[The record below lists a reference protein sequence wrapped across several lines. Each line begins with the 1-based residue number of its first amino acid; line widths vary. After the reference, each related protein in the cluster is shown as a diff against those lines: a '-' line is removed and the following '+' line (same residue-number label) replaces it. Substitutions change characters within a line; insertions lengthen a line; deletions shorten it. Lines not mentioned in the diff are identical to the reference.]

1 LRRSRK
7 KWAADLAEL
16 ASLRIDKLLW
26 HLRLSK
32 SRSLA
37 QTLVATGH
45 VRLNGIRVEKP
56 SVEAKTGDTITL
68 PRGEG
73 ALAIRIVS
81 IPPRRGPASEARAC
95 YSEI

>member
-1 LRRSRK
+1 MT
-7 KWAADLAEL
+7 
-16 ASLRIDKLLW
+16 SLRIDKLLW
-26 HLRLSK
+26 HLRLTK

-37 QTLVATGH
+37 QAMVAQGH

-56 SVEAKTGDTITL
+56 SIEVKVGDALTL

-73 ALAIRIVS
+73 ALAIRVLA
-81 IPPRRGPASEARAC
+81 IPPRRGPALEAQAC

>member
-1 LRRSRK
+1 LT
-7 KWAADLAEL
+7 LN
-16 ASLRIDKLLW
+16 SLRIDKLLW

-45 VRLNGIRVEKP
+45 VRLNGMRVEKP
-56 SVEAKTGDTITL
+56 SMEVKAGDTLTI

-73 ALAIRIVS
+73 ALAIRVLT
-81 IPPRRGPASEARAC
+81 IPNRRGPAPEAQAC

>member
-1 LRRSRK
+1 
-7 KWAADLAEL
+7 LAL
-16 ASLRIDKLLW
+16 DSLRIDKLLW

-45 VRLNGIRVEKP
+45 VRLNGIRVEKA
-56 SVEAKTGDTITL
+56 SLEVKAGDTLTI
-68 PRGEG
+68 PRGDA
-73 ALAIRIVS
+73 ALAIRILA
-81 IPPRRGPASEARAC
+81 IPLRRGPAAEAQAC

>member
-1 LRRSRK
+1 M
-7 KWAADLAEL
+7 AG

-37 QTLVATGH
+37 QALIGEGH
-45 VRLNGIRVEKP
+45 VRLNGNRVEKP
-56 SVEAKTGDTITL
+56 SVEVKVGDTITL
-68 PRGEG
+68 PRGQG
-73 ALAIRIVS
+73 ALAIRLLS
-81 IPPRRGPASEARAC
+81 IPPRRGPAPEAQAC

>member
-1 LRRSRK
+1 M
-7 KWAADLAEL
+7 AG

-37 QTLVATGH
+37 QTLIGEGH
-45 VRLNGIRVEKP
+45 VRLNGNRVEKP
-56 SVEAKTGDTITL
+56 SVEVKVGDTITM
-68 PRGEG
+68 PRGQG
-73 ALAIRIVS
+73 ALAIRLLS
-81 IPPRRGPASEARAC
+81 IPQRRGPAQEAQAC

>member
-1 LRRSRK
+1 LS
-7 KWAADLAEL
+7 LAL
-16 ASLRIDKLLW
+16 DSLRIDKLLW

-37 QTLVATGH
+37 QALVATGH

-56 SVEAKTGDTITL
+56 SAEAKAGDTLTI
-68 PRGEG
+68 PRGDA
-73 ALAIRIVS
+73 ALAIRILA
-81 IPPRRGPASEARAC
+81 IPLRRGPAPEAQAC